1 MNEKFM
7 AEDVL
12 RQYGITLYYK
22 GCEYLRDAIVLHWH
36 WPDLKPGQLLQY
48 VADQKGVTK
57 IGVLSAIST
66 ISNVAWEVNGI
77 GDEKPMS
84 TMKFVCRIL
93 EEADRNRK

>member
-12 RQYGITLYYK
+12 RPYGITLYYK

-36 WPDLKPGQLLQY
+36 RPDLKPCQLLQL
-48 VADQKGVTK
+48 VAAQQGVK
-57 IGVLSAIST
+57 KSGVLSAIST

-77 GDEKPMS
+77 GAEKPMS

-93 EEADRNRK
+93 EEADRNRE